1 MIVTVGVVIGVA
13 TGAFAGLAREGMYA
27 TGLWSQNGPSTLPAE
42 SPSDLPTPTPA
53 PTTSPS
59 PTEPS
64 VGQPQPVLVPATSGP
79 APDRKVLAARIAA
92 VRVKDAR
99 GTYSGA
105 VLDVGT
111 GKLVFRHQ
119 AGKAR
124 IPASTMKLLTSAAAL
139 ATYGPEHTFTTSVVK
154 AKGNRIILVGGG
166 DPYLAKKSRADAFPK
181 RASITD
187 LARATAAKLRKSKT
201 TRVSLGYD
209 TSRFSGPAWNP
220 AWPSV
225 YGDQVTPVSAL
236 WVDEGRVNGGS
247 PGPRVSDPAGSAAAA
262 FAAALR
268 QQGVRVTS
276 VRPAKAPRSA
286 AKVASVSSMPLQR
299 IVEQVLMVSDNDG
312 AEVLFRQ
319 VAVGNKRKGSSAEAV
334 KAVRAVLTKLGVWV
348 DGTTLTDGSG
358 LARETKVPA
367 ATMVRV
373 LGLAAQHQHP
383 ELRAL
388 ITGLPVA
395 GVEGSLR
402 SRYFDDESEAGRGA
416 VRGKTGTLR
425 KVHSLAGL
433 VRTRDGSVLVFAF
446 LINNPKNDY
455 AGQGLARSRVRG
467 HRHLRVPRLTRRGWG
482 ARLQSKA

>member
-1 MIVTVGVVIGVA
+1 MRARRAWLAVVAMVVTVAVVVGVA
-13 TGAFAGLAREGMYA
+13 TGAFAGLAREGLYA
-27 TGLWSQNGPSTLPAE
+27 TGLWSHNGPSTLPAE
-42 SPSDLPTPTPA
+42 SPSDSPTPTAA
-53 PTTSPS
+53 PTTSPR
-59 PTEPS
+59 PTEAA
-64 VGQPQPVLVPATSGP
+64 GQPRPVLAAATSGP
-79 APDRKVLAARIAA
+79 APNQKALAAKIAA
-92 VRVKDAR
+92 VRVKDAE
-99 GTYSGA
+99 GSYSGA
-105 VLDVGT
+105 VLDVRT

-124 IPASTMKLLTSAAAL
+124 IPASTMKLLTGGAAL

-166 DPYLAKKSRADAFPK
+166 DPYLSKKSRPDAFPK

-209 TSRFSGPAWNP
+209 VSLFSGPAWNP
-220 AWPSV
+220 AWPSF
-225 YGDQVTPVSAL
+225 YSDQVTRVSAL

-247 PGPRVSDPAGSAAAA
+247 PGPRVADPAGNAAAA

-268 QQGVRVTS
+268 QQGVEVTS
-276 VRPAKAPRSA
+276 VREAKAPRSA

-312 AEVLFRQ
+312 AEVLFRH
-319 VAVGNKRKGSSAEAV
+319 VAVGAQRKGSSAEAA

-348 DGTTLTDGSG
+348 DGTTITDGSG

-367 ATMVRV
+367 ATMVRL
-373 LGLAAQHQHP
+373 LGLAAQHRHP

-402 SRYFDDESEAGRGA
+402 SRYFDDQSEAGRGV

-433 VRTRDGSVLVFAF
+433 VRTRDGSVLVYAF
-446 LINNPKNDY
+446 LVNNPKNDY
-455 AGQGLARSRVRG
+455 QAKVWLDHVSAALATCGCRG
-467 HRHLRVPRLTRRGWG
+467 
-482 ARLQSKA
+482 